1 MKMIKI
7 FFTQEEI
14 NQLYQALDNIPS
26 EIYSECDTP
35 DDLDKELLSG
45 IKKLKKETKDENDI
59 KNVRFVEMTFDHTIS
74 FDIQEIADANNFVT
88 NDIEAVECGKWAHL
102 HITLKDGRIITEDG
116 CTYGE
121 VDMKWASE
129 EHLYDENYGELI

>member
-1 MKMIKI
+1 M
-7 FFTQEEI
+7 Q
-14 NQLYQALDNIPS
+14 
-26 EIYSECDTP
+26 
-35 DDLDKELLSG
+35 
-45 IKKLKKETKDENDI
+45 NDI

-102 HITLKDGRIITEDG
+102 HITLKDGRVITEDG
-116 CTYGE
+116 CNYGE

-129 EHLYDENYGELI
+129 EHLYDANYGELI